1 MATVHESVISVGII
15 GAGAIVSDAHLPVL
29 AAMENLSVDWITDAD
44 PERARS
50 LARHY
55 GTRAVELPDSPR
67 DLPSADLVL
76 IAIPYGARE
85 PYYEALQERE
95 VGLYVEKPIARTVAE
110 HRRLCDRFPS
120 HRIAHGFQRR
130 SFGPTR
136 LARRLVEDQPFGPLR
151 SIRYEMGTP
160 GAIPFLGFRSNLAM
174 AGGGI
179 LLEHGVHGL
188 DASLFIAGAQ
198 RVRIQQ
204 VQMVREQG
212 LDVHVEAEMRIA
224 TDRGDEVDFS
234 LILSWLRETDA
245 GIRLRFDRA
254 EVHFSIYDPKGN
266 IVMLFGDSGKA
277 VRLAPAALEPFPV
290 SVNQVFHHHWKTF
303 VDGMRTASPN
313 YTSADQSILTT
324 EIVESCYAVDDGPP
338 AGVP

>member
-1 MATVHESVISVGII
+1 LATVHESVISVGII
-15 GAGAIVSDAHLPVL
+15 GAGAIVSDVHLPVL
-29 AAMENLSVDWITDAD
+29 AAMEDLSVDWITDAD
-44 PERARS
+44 PERATS

-55 GTRAVELPDSPR
+55 GTHAVELPASPR

-85 PYYEALQERE
+85 PYYEALQDRE

-120 HRIAHGFQRR
+120 HRIAHGLQRR

-136 LARRLVEDQPFGPLR
+136 LARQLVEERPFGPLR

-160 GAIPFLGFRSNLAM
+160 GAIPFGGFRGNVAM

-179 LLEHGVHGL
+179 LLEHGIHGL

-198 RVRIQQ
+198 RARIQQ
-204 VQMVREQG
+204 VRIVREQG
-212 LDVHVEAEMRIA
+212 LDIHVEAEMQIA
-224 TDRGDEVDFS
+224 TDRGDEVDLS
-234 LILSWLRETDA
+234 LIVSWLRETDA
-245 GIRLRFDRA
+245 VIRMRFDRA
-254 EVHFSIYDPKGN
+254 EVHFSIYDPEGE
-266 IVMLFGDSGKA
+266 IVVLIGDSGKA
-277 VRLAPAALEPFPV
+277 VRLAPAALEPFPL
-290 SVNQVFHHHWKTF
+290 SANQVFHRHWRTF

-313 YTSADQSILTT
+313 YTSLEQSILTT
-324 EIVESCYAVDDGPP
+324 EIVETCYAADDGAP